1 MKNKTII
8 YRFMQYLMCV
18 VIVSNC
24 LLFFCQFFI
33 VQRNVKKQS
42 FEMGMNMMESNLSMI
57 EQYFSDVDN
66 IAYSLIYNKDI
77 IRFLKRDVDR
87 ADDLRWLESI
97 ESLYFNSR
105 PDLRLS
111 FYKEGEYQNIYSLM
125 SERDVSDY
133 RYEKW
138 YQEMLWTGKERLIIS
153 KAATKEE
160 PNFVHSV
167 IYRVND
173 LYGDGLVGYLK
184 IDMDLMYLKEKFL
197 HDYSRV
203 AGTTIT
209 DEEGEVLFWDK
220 LIIELGDDI
229 YKKQEHGGIE
239 TKEYLLAYGT
249 SQNTGWH
256 ICMALSKKELFQS
269 YYRMFP
275 VLLVLLLLILLA
287 AVWLSRYFLNVITVN
302 YRRLSEGMEQVKKG
316 KLDITLEP
324 AIPDEISVLIREFNE
339 MMQKVNSLMEAVEAK
354 QILLK
359 EAEIKALQQQI
370 NPHFMHNIMETI
382 IGLASEGMDEE
393 VIQMSECMSDMLR
406 YNTQMNEITTLRE
419 EMEQVRNYVQVL
431 KMRFQDRFEV
441 YYDVDENCMKCIIV
455 KFMLQPLVENS
466 LTHGLAETWKDGM
479 LRIRIV
485 KEDDLISIMIFD
497 NGVGFSPER
506 LEEMRRQL
514 EITTERPLE
523 YINQYKSLGIMNV
536 HLRLRLYYGE
546 KYSIEIFSKPGH
558 GTCIS
563 IKIPYLTK
571 QTEVTENVQSNADR

>member
-24 LLFFCQFFI
+24 LLFFCQFLI
-33 VQRNVKKQS
+33 VQRNMKKQS

-167 IYRVND
+167 IYRVDD

-275 VLLVLLLLILLA
+275 VLFVLLLLILLA

-302 YRRLSEGMEQVKKG
+302 YRRLSDGMELVKRG

-339 MMQKVNSLMEAVEAK
+339 MMQKVKSLMEAVEAK

-406 YNTQMNEITTLRE
+406 YNTQMNEITTLQE

-441 YYDVDENCMKCIIV
+441 YYDVDENCMECIIV
-455 KFMLQPLVENS
+455 KFMIQPLVENS

-571 QTEVTENVQSNADR
+571 QVEVIENV